1 MRKKEKIMNSKT
13 KTDQNWES
21 LAALLAWLN
30 NSDKSE
36 KESEK

>member
-1 MRKKEKIMNSKT
+1 MKNQN
-13 KTDQNWES
+13 DQNWES

-30 NSDKSE
+30 NSEKSE